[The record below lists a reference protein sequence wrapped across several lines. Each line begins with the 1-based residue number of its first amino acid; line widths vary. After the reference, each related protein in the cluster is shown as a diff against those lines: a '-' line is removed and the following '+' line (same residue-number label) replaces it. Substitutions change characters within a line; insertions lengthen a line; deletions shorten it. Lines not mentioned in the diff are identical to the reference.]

1 MILAVAW
8 AKQQELM
15 DQEAIWYQQKWD
27 RGTLLENEKAKL
39 VQDFEFHLQKATSVI
54 RPDLLLG
61 LKIDKKIWICN
72 MACPQQ
78 NNIGAKRDEKMM
90 KFRQITFET
99 IERRPGYEVY
109 VVPVV
114 EAALGGGIKALRF
127 DLKKIFENN
136 ELLDEIISMMQ
147 RTVFFLKLLDKFA

>member
-1 MILAVAW
+1 
-8 AKQQELM
+8 M

-27 RGTLLENEKAKL
+27 RGMVLENDKAKL
-39 VQDFEFHLQKATSVI
+39 VWDFEFHLQKTTSVR
-54 RPDLLLG
+54 RPDLLLK

-90 KFRQITFET
+90 KFRQIAFET

-114 EAALGGGIKALRF
+114 VAALGGGIKALRF

-136 ELLDEIISMMQ
+136 EPLDEIISMMQ
-147 RTVFFLKLLDKFA
+147 RTVFFLKLLDKFG